1 MKFHLN
7 GHSCVFLSQNGYS
20 NEVSRLKKVDL
31 QNFCIRVVYC
41 NYYVELLKFYGLFT
55 LLTVQ
60 FSEILQ
66 LPLTMFL

>member
-7 GHSCVFLSQNGYS
+7 GHSCGFLSRNGYS
-20 NEVSRLKKVDL
+20 NEVSRLKKVRGPPEL
-31 QNFCIRVVYC
+31 LYKSGYC

-60 FSEILQ
+60 FS
-66 LPLTMFL
+66 